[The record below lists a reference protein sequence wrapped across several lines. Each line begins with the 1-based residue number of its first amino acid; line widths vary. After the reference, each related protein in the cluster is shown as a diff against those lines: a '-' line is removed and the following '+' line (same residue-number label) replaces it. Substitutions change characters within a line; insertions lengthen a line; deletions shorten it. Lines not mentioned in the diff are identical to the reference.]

1 MIVLAHGGH
10 WLTNLI
16 YLAPVLIV
24 VVLLFGHRL
33 RDRRA
38 GITPQQ
44 REELDLAAMDKTMGD
59 RW

>member
-1 MIVLAHGGH
+1 MTVLAHGGH
-10 WLTNLI
+10 WVANLI

-44 REELDLAAMDKTMGD
+44 RQELDAAAMEKTTGD
-59 RW
+59 SW

>member
-16 YLAPVLIV
+16 YLLPVLIV
-24 VVLLFGHRL
+24 VVLLGVHRL

-44 REELDLAAMDKTMGD
+44 REALDAAALDNTLEES
-59 RW
+59 W

>member
-24 VVLLFGHRL
+24 VALLFGQQL

-44 REELDLAAMDKTMGD
+44 REELEAAALGEPEGD